1 MRIFTWVLCVLIAI
15 AFLSA
20 AFFKFIASPME
31 VQAFNLFGLPIW
43 FMYVIA
49 VVEVVS
55 GVGVLIPRYASIAA
69 ALAACNMLGALTM
82 HLTHGQTAAASVPLV
97 LLLASIAVVFLRGG
111 IRQFAFGNSMAE
123 SRTTPRS

>member
-20 AFFKFIASPME
+20 SFFKFTTNPME

-55 GVGVLIPRYASIAA
+55 AVGVLIPRYASIAA

-82 HLTHGQTAAASVPLV
+82 HLTHGQTAAATVPFV
-97 LLLASIAVVFLRGG
+97 LLIASVAVVFLRGG
-111 IRQFAFGNSMAE
+111 FRQFTFGHS
-123 SRTTPRS
+123 PG